1 MTPAA
6 TPVVR
11 SAARRDLTALALVL
25 LWALGAWKSHVYG
38 IWAALGV
45 SAVVLSAMVL
55 ALDGRAVVGNGPH
68 ARLWPLGVGAGLVM
82 ALGTMAL
89 FGPVTTAFPALFG
102 DVSRLYEAFGDRGSV
117 ATMVLLPVIVIGE
130 EIVWRGAVQ
139 GRPCT
144 PDAVAARGRRRRAG
158 LCARPRAGG
167 IAGAGAGMPGGGLLL
182 ERAARADRQPSG
194 GHRGASRVGLRG
206 ARRAPARPVSLNA
219 HPPCVVG
226 SAHCSTSRP
235 PTPVVMRPRTQN
247 GRPLLEVVPKH
258 SLERCRG
265 VAGRR
270 RVTRPISAISI
281 GYHPPPITDRESA
294 NSRHILAVLSRS
306 GNVI

>member
-1 MTPAA
+1 MGRHRTPARRHAPAERHIVTPAA

-25 LWALGAWKSHVYG
+25 LWALGAWESHVYG

-139 GRPCT
+139 GALARRMRWLPA
-144 PDAVAARGRRRRAG
+144 AVAGALVYALAHAPVGSPA
-158 LCARPRAGG
+158 LVLACL
-167 IAGAGAGMPGGGLLL
+167 GAGFCWSA
-182 ERAARADRQPSG
+182 
-194 GHRGASRVGLRG
+194 LRG
-206 ARRAPARPVSLNA
+206 LTDSLPAAIVA
-219 HPPCVVG
+219 HLVW
-226 SAHCSTSRP
+226 
-235 PTPVVMRPRTQN
+235 
-247 GRPLLEVVPKH
+247 
-258 SLERCRG
+258 
-265 VAGRR
+265 
-270 RVTRPISAISI
+270 
-281 GYHPPPITDRESA
+281 DF
-294 NSRHILAVLSRS
+294 AVLVVYQLAPSA
-306 GNVI
+306 